1 MKPIKYKKHPV
12 EIEAIKY
19 TRERPADILDFV
31 PEEKVFFSESMNE
44 YYIETLEGNMYLT
57 DGDYVIKG
65 VNGEFYPCKPEIFEK
80 TYEVVDA
87 TPPPKPHKW
96 ERVAEGDLFWWID
109 YDGSVN
115 NYREDYQSGSNSR
128 YTYDNYYHTKAEAT
142 YYRDLQQLQAEIR
155 RWKWEHDKGTVD
167 FKRGTTKYKYV
178 VYYEC
183 CSDKLEIYP
192 TVICQTIFTPYFS
205 TRELAQECID
215 VFGSRIIDCIKKGRD
230 FE

>member
-96 ERVAEGDLFWWID
+96 ERVGEGEEYWFI
-109 YDGSVN
+109 GG
-115 NYREDYQSGSNSR
+115 QG
-128 YTYDNYYHTKAEAT
+128 K
-142 YYRDLQQLQAEIR
+142 LQHEKDQN
-155 RWKWEHDKGTVD
+155 
-167 FKRGTTKYKYV
+167 FKLD
-178 VYYEC
+178 E
-183 CSDKLEIYP
+183 
-192 TVICQTIFTPYFS
+192 
-205 TRELAQECID
+205 ELYAY
-215 VFGSRIIDCIKKGRD
+215 GN
-230 FE
+230 